1 MKQKVVAVFALGLL
15 MTAGCTNYVKQ
26 PEKTNAAQVTPAG
39 DPLSSWNSGD
49 IKDAII
55 KYVQTVTDSA
65 DKSYIPVQ
73 DRIATFDNDGTLWA
87 EQPVYFQFFYALDKV
102 REMAGQ
108 HPEWKTTEPFKSAL
122 MNDMGGIMRQGEKGV
137 LAIVAATHA
146 GMTTSQFDS
155 SVAQWID
162 TAVHPIKKMHYNA
175 MVYQPMLELIKY
187 LQTNQFKVFI
197 VSGGGIDFMRAWAEN
212 VYGIPKDQIV
222 GSSIKSKYEY
232 NNGQPEIIKLAELD
246 FIDDHEGKP
255 VGIQKFIG
263 RKPVFACGN
272 SDGDLQMLQWA
283 ASNKY
288 SNLEL
293 YIHHTDADREWAYDR
308 KSAIGKLDAGLDEA
322 QKKNWLVADMKRDWK
337 TMFPEGK

>member
-1 MKQKVVAVFALGLL
+1 MKQKVVAVLAFGLL
-15 MTAGCTNYVKQ
+15 LTASCTNYVKEQ
-26 PEKTNAAQVTPAG
+26 EKTNTALVTPEA
-39 DPLSSWNSGD
+39 DPLPSWNSGD
-49 IKDAII
+49 IKEAII
-55 KYVQTVTDSA
+55 KYVESVTDSA

-108 HPEWKTTEPFKSAL
+108 HPEWKTIEPFKSAL

-155 SVAQWID
+155 SVSQWID
-162 TAVHPIKKMHYNA
+162 TAQHPVKKMHYTS
-175 MVYQPMLELIKY
+175 MVYQPMLELVKY
-187 LQTNQFKVFI
+187 LQNNQFKVFI
-197 VSGGGIDFMRAWAEN
+197 VSGGGIDFMRAWAEK

-246 FIDDHEGKP
+246 FIDDNVGKP

-322 QKKNWLVADMKRDWK
+322 QKKNWLVTDMKRDWK
-337 TMFPEGK
+337 TIFPESK